1 MSGAPL
7 LSVRGLTTTFRA
19 EEGAFDAVRD
29 MSFDLGEGEVLG
41 IVGESGSGKSVT
53 ALSILRLIPDPPGQ
67 ITGGEII
74 FRGEDLLK
82 VSPRRMR
89 QIRGG
94 EISMIFQEPMTSL
107 NPVFPI
113 GDQIIETIR
122 LHERISRRAARDRA
136 IELLDRVG
144 IAMPAQRLT
153 EYPHELS
160 GGMRQRAMIAIA
172 LSCNPRLLL
181 ADEPTTAL
189 DVTIQAQILD
199 LLGDLREEF
208 GTAIVLITHDLG
220 VVAQYVDRVIVMYC
234 GRVIEQ
240 APVEQLFESPQH
252 PYTEGLLGSI
262 PSLDGDGDRLQAI
275 PGTVP
280 SPLELPSGCR
290 FRPRCGYA
298 RDACGLVDPPL
309 ISAAPGHQA
318 ACIRLTDYAPVK
330 SDAA

>member
-1 MSGAPL
+1 M
-7 LSVRGLTTTFRA
+7 
-19 EEGAFDAVRD
+19 
-29 MSFDLGEGEVLG
+29 
-41 IVGESGSGKSVT
+41 T
-53 ALSILRLIPDPPGQ
+53 ALSILRLIPDPPGR

-82 VSPRRMR
+82 ASSRRMR
-89 QIRGG
+89 QIRGAD
-94 EISMIFQEPMTSL
+94 ISMIFQEPMTSL

-122 LHERISRRAARDRA
+122 FHERIGRRAARHRA
-136 IELLDRVG
+136 VELLDRVG
-144 IAMPAQRLT
+144 IAMPAQRLG

-189 DVTIQAQILD
+189 DVTIQAQILE
-199 LLGDLREEF
+199 LLSDLREEF
-208 GTAIVLITHDLG
+208 GMAIVLITHDLG

-234 GRVIEQ
+234 GRVVEQ
-240 APVEQLFESPQH
+240 APVEQLFASPQH

-262 PSLDGDGDRLQAI
+262 ASLDGDADRLQAI

-280 SPLELPSGCR
+280 SPFELPSGCS
-290 FRPRCGYA
+290 FRTRCPYA
-298 RDACGLVDPPL
+298 RDACALVDPPL
-309 ISAAPGHQA
+309 ISAAPGHEA
-318 ACIRLTDYAPVK
+318 ACIRLTGYAPVK

>member
-7 LSVRGLTTTFRA
+7 LRVRGLTTTFRA

-53 ALSILRLIPDPPGQ
+53 ALSILRLIPDPPGR

-89 QIRGG
+89 QIRGD

-122 LHERISRRAARDRA
+122 LHERIGRRAARDRA
-136 IELLDRVG
+136 VELLDRVG
-144 IAMPAQRLT
+144 IAMPAQRLG

-189 DVTIQAQILD
+189 DVTIQAQILE
-199 LLGDLREEF
+199 LLSDLREEF

-234 GRVIEQ
+234 GRVVEQ

-252 PYTEGLLGSI
+252 PYTEGLLNSI
-262 PSLDGDGDRLQAI
+262 PSLDGQGDRLQAI

-280 SPLELPSGCR
+280 SPLDLPSGCR
-290 FRPRCGYA
+290 FRPRCPYA
-298 RDACGLVDPPL
+298 RDACALVDPPL

-318 ACIRLTDYAPVK
+318 ACIRLTGYAPVK